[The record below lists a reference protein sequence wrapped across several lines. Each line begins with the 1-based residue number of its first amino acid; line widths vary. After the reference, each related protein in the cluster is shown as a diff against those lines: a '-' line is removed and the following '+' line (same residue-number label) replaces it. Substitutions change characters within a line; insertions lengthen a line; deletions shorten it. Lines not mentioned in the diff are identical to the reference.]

1 MEYVKAAKVLPERL
15 LREIQQ
21 YIQGEFVYIPILPN
35 GRRKWG
41 ESSGAAQYYL
51 ERNEEIRRT
60 FHTGASMDELSGK
73 YGLSVDSIK
82 KIIYSKK

>member
-1 MEYVKAAKVLPERL
+1 MEYVKAAEVLPERL

-21 YIQGEFVYIPILPN
+21 YIQGEFVYIPTLPSR
-35 GRRKWG
+35 RRKWG

-51 ERNEEIRRT
+51 ERNEEIRRI
-60 FHTGASMDELSGK
+60 FRTGASVDELSGK